1 MSVTTRTRF
10 LPAIPHDAR
19 RLLWLAV
26 AALAAAFIYPAITS
40 STSVDSNL
48 DRVALALALAGPAAG
63 TAVAAA
69 AGRPL
74 LAAAAMSGVGAYVSG
89 YLAIHGV
96 AVPVAILAGTAAGG
110 AAGAVCGLLGARLDA
125 VAFLVL
131 TLLLAIAAGAAV
143 QALPQLLGA
152 EAGLGPLPSISTPLG
167 GHNLALLTPTGDF
180 HVLLAVATLGTA
192 LAALVLSRGPG
203 AAWRAVGS
211 DRKRAADTGINVLA
225 AEMAVLV
232 FTGVLAGISGALAAH
247 VSRVA
252 TPAGFAADV
261 AALPLLA
268 ALAAARD
275 PLAAAVVAV
284 GTGLVGEL
292 LLPAVHWQ
300 GPPDSKS
307 LALAVLAVAALFTL
321 LPSRSRGQEPAA
333 PAIDADTPWP
343 VEDLGLHGADLTVT
357 PITVVSPEGAELV
370 SAPEFAV
377 PSGTI
382 TALVGPNGSG
392 KTTLLHAI
400 EARARRSGSGVEAQS
415 RDGARAKV
423 LLLSQ
428 EGGGFATCTVAE
440 TLRLAA
446 RAGRSGRAGGELAA
460 AWQTRLGLDAQAHR
474 LCVELSTGQRRL
486 LDLARV
492 LLTAPDVLL
501 CDEPLAGLDESHR
514 AAARRCLQ
522 AAAAAGLTIV
532 LAEHDRDAVGALAS
546 SVIELTRADA
556 AVAPRP
562 GAGGGS

>member
-1 MSVTTRTRF
+1 VSTVARARS
-10 LPAIPHDAR
+10 LPAVPGDIR
-19 RLLWLAV
+19 KLLWLAV
-26 AALAAAFIYPAITS
+26 AAVAAAFIYPAITS
-40 STSVDSNL
+40 GTSVDSNL

-125 VAFLVL
+125 VAFLVM
-131 TLLLAIAAGAAV
+131 TLLLAISAGAAV
-143 QALPQLLGA
+143 QALPQLIGA
-152 EAGLGPLPSISTPLG
+152 ESGLGPLPSISTPLG
-167 GHNLALLTPTGDF
+167 GHKTALLTPTGDF
-180 HVLLAVATLGTA
+180 HVLVAVATIGA
-192 LAALVLSRGPG
+192 AVAALLLSRGPG
-203 AAWRAVGS
+203 AVWRAVGS
-211 DRKRAADTGINVLA
+211 DRRRAADTGINVLA
-225 AEMAVLV
+225 AEIAALV
-232 FTGVLAGISGALAAH
+232 FAGVLAGISGALAAH

-275 PLAAAVVAV
+275 PLGAAVVAV

-292 LLPAVHWQ
+292 LLPAVGWQ

-321 LPSRSRGQEPAA
+321 LPSRSRGVEPAA
-333 PAIDADTPWP
+333 PEIDPEAPWP
-343 VEDLGLHGADLTVT
+343 VDHLSLQGAELTAN
-357 PITVVSPEGAELV
+357 PITVLSPERAVLV
-370 SAPEFAV
+370 DAPGFVAHA
-377 PSGTI
+377 GTI
-382 TALVGPNGSG
+382 TALIGPNGSG
-392 KTTLLHAI
+392 KTTLLRALQ
-400 EARARRSGSGVEAQS
+400 ARGRRSGSGVDARM
-415 RDGARAKV
+415 RDGRPAKV
-423 LLLSQ
+423 LLLPQ

-446 RAGRSGRAGGELAA
+446 RSGRSGQAAGALAA
-460 AWQTRLGLDAQAHR
+460 AWQTRLGLDAQAAR
-474 LCVELSTGQRRL
+474 LCVELSSGQRRL

-492 LLTAPDVLL
+492 LLAAPDVLL

-514 AAARRCLQ
+514 AAARGCLKS
-522 AAAAAGLTIV
+522 AATAGLTIV
-532 LAEHDRDAVGALAS
+532 LAEHDRDAVAALAS
-546 SVIELTRADA
+546 DVIELTRTQA
-556 AVAPRP
+556 AGAPSP
-562 GAGGGS
+562 